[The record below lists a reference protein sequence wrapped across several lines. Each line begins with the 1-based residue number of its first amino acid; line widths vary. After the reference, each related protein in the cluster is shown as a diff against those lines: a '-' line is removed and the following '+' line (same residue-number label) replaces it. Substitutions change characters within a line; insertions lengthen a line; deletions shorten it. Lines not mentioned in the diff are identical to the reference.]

1 MTVPFDKL
9 SCNRTVH
16 RLGYQKSASISHV
29 YQLTKTQAQNLYDN
43 KLPHKIMASVR

>member
-16 RLGYQKSASISHV
+16 RLRYQKSASISRV
-29 YQLTKTQAQNLYDN
+29 YQLTKTQAQNVYYN
-43 KLPHKIMASVR
+43 KFPHKITVSV